1 MQLRKSIHEKQK
13 LENNMDESVIIDC
26 LEHITT
32 TDFELYSIQ
41 VRSVGSMYSPS
52 FLAM

>member
-13 LENNMDESVIIDC
+13 LENSMDESVTIDC
-26 LEHITT
+26 LKYIAASE
-32 TDFELYSIQ
+32 FELLSIQ
-41 VRSVGSMYSPS
+41 VRSVGNMYSPS